1 MNSER
6 PASSAPAEKSTDAK
20 APGAK
25 SAGLYLQALTLLQGN
40 YFDPAKAKALD
51 SWKDKYSPA
60 ELANPKTRDK
70 AIKDLTDSLHDPW
83 TVYTSA
89 ADNANHKDLSGTNIR
104 EAGIWVHTNGS
115 SPPDVTTVLPGFPAE
130 NTPIQR
136 GDKLLTVNGVSTK
149 DKSEDQIEALLE
161 SKIGHHMRLQY
172 ETPDGHK
179 HVTNYTTK
187 EVVDRDSEAK
197 ILTAKSGENALY
209 ASLPDFHLHALQSF
223 DDAVN
228 KQLKEAHYN
237 IPMILDL
244 RGNSGGTM
252 QAEHYFDSEYLKDGN
267 AFKEVIRDGAGT
279 KTIDFPIDS
288 SLTQTGSPTDL
299 KRLEYLKNAPL
310 IVLIDDASRSAAES
324 VTASLRARNRSC
336 TVIGTKSFGKGIFFN
351 EYPLGDGNLRI
362 SDGMVLSPAGENW
375 HGKGLVPDIIVNKN
389 RDRHAADVQL
399 AAALASIKDLH
410 CKTEN

>member
-6 PASSAPAEKSTDAK
+6 PASSAPAEKSTDVK
-20 APGAK
+20 ALDAK
-25 SAGLYLQALTLLQGN
+25 SAGLYQQALTLLQDN

-89 ADNANHKDLSGTNIR
+89 TDKANHKDLSGTKIR

-149 DKSEDQIEALLE
+149 NKSEEQIETLLE

-172 ETPDGHK
+172 ETPDGQK

-187 EVVDRDSEAK
+187 EVVDRNSEAK
-197 ILTAKSGENALY
+197 ILTSKSGEKALY

-223 DDAVN
+223 DDAVD
-228 KQLKEAHYN
+228 KQLKEADYKN
-237 IPMILDL
+237 MPMILDL
-244 RGNSGGTM
+244 RGNSGGST

-279 KTIDFPIDS
+279 KTIDFPVDS

-299 KRLEYLKNAPL
+299 KRLEYLQNAPL

-324 VTASLRARNRSC
+324 VTASLRARHRSC
-336 TVIGTKSFGKGIFFN
+336 TVIRNQVFW
-351 EYPLGDGNLRI
+351 EGNLFQRV
-362 SDGMVLSPAGENW
+362 SSGRWRLEDKRWNG
-375 HGKGLVPDIIVNKN
+375 IIA
-389 RDRHAADVQL
+389 RR
-399 AAALASIKDLH
+399 
-410 CKTEN
+410 